1 MKLTKNNIW
10 DKLESWN
17 DIRNTSDEDIYA
29 DIVTRFH
36 AGKKMHRLE
45 IEWMLNMIKEKAN
58 EGMQNRSADKRG
70 KGPIRQ
76 KDSPT
81 DTISR

>member
-1 MKLTKNNIW
+1 MNGNNLTGNALWN
-10 DKLESWN
+10 KLETWN

-45 IEWMLNMIKEKAN
+45 IEWMLNMIKKN
-58 EGMQNRSADKRG
+58 ADEEPPKE
-70 KGPIRQ
+70 
-76 KDSPT
+76 
-81 DTISR
+81 